1 MGSSESI
8 DRRRDV
14 KGKIYLMLQKSGFI
28 SGEIIEGL
36 LGVQLEERF
45 QGHLLQIT
53 IEGAEETRYTYK
65 YTKGK

>member
-1 MGSSESI
+1 
-8 DRRRDV
+8 
-14 KGKIYLMLQKSGFI
+14 
-28 SGEIIEGL
+28 
-36 LGVQLEERF
+36 VQLEERF